1 MKLETIYNDL
11 VDIMNNK
18 MDYVKTLKLKDKLE
32 QAIREETCYKTTS
45 KTRVNAIKRVAS
57 KLESRP
63 VLTGYGIYEDY
74 KCITDSYHLVA
85 IHEENMPLKLVTT
98 DKELADKVGKENCI
112 SGVYPNME
120 SILNFD
126 KQYYNEITL
135 DYDDIMQYYKLHKK
149 NAEKEPYE
157 INNQYYNIIYLKN
170 VIDVLGTDLTIYQS
184 KDYFRPM
191 YLVNKDNEIGL
202 VLGIRKY

>member
-11 VDIMNNK
+11 VDIMNHEYDFSK
-18 MDYVKTLKLKDKLE
+18 MIKLKDKLE

-57 KLESRP
+57 KSEIRP
-63 VLTGYGIYEDY
+63 TLMGYGIYKDY

-85 IHEENMPLKLVTT
+85 IHEENMPLKCVTT
-98 DKELADKVGKENCI
+98 DKELKDKVGKENCI

-120 SILNFD
+120 HIINFD
-126 KQYYNEITL
+126 KQYYNTITL
-135 DYDDIMQYYKLHKK
+135 DYDDIMSYYKLHKK

-157 INNQYYNIIYLKN
+157 INGKYYNIIYLKN

-184 KDYFRPM
+184 DDYYRPM
-191 YLVNKDNEIGL
+191 YLVNKDNELGL